1 MANYDRELKLAV
13 LIDADNVPYAA
24 ISEMMEEVGKYGMP
38 TYKRIY
44 GDFTSNRLQGWKDAL
59 NEHAITPMQQY
70 SYTSGKNATDSALII
85 DAMDILYTG
94 DVDGFFIVSSDSDFT
109 KLATRLREKGKR
121 VYGMGEKKTPK
132 PFITACEKFIYI
144 EVLRPQEPT
153 NPGSKAGARPGKD
166 AKDVKRSEPD
176 PAAAITD
183 KSLRKLVLST
193 IEDFADEQGW
203 LPMAAFGNAIL
214 KKKPEFDARNYGFK
228 RLSDLI
234 KALPYV
240 DVAERQTSSG
250 NRHDFV
256 RWK

>member
-13 LIDADNVPYAA
+13 LIDADNVPYGA
-24 ISEMMEEVGKYGMP
+24 ISEMMEEVAKYGFA

-44 GDFTSNRLQGWKDAL
+44 GDFTSNRLQGWKEVL

-70 SYTSGKNATDSALII
+70 SYTQGKNATDSALII

-144 EVLRPQEPT
+144 EVLRQDVP
-153 NPGSKAGARPGKD
+153 KAKPGKD
-166 AKDVKRSEPD
+166 AKDVKSTEPD
-176 PAAAITD
+176 PAAALTD
-183 KSLRKLVLST
+183 KSLRKLILST

-203 LPMAAFGNAIL
+203 LPMAALGNSIL

-240 DVAERQTSSG
+240 DVQERQTGSG
-250 NRHDFV
+250 NKHDFV

>member
-1 MANYDRELKLAV
+1 MANYDRDLKLAV
-13 LIDADNVPYAA
+13 LIDADNVPYGA
-24 ISEMMEEVGKYGMP
+24 ISEMMEEVGKYGIA

-44 GDFTSNRLQGWKDAL
+44 GDFTSNRLQGWKDVL

-70 SYTSGKNATDSALII
+70 SYTQGKNATDSALII

-144 EVLRPQEPT
+144 EVLRQDQP
-153 NPGSKAGARPGKD
+153 KAKPGKD
-166 AKDVKRSEPD
+166 AKDTKSVEPD
-176 PAAAITD
+176 QAAAITD

-203 LPMAAFGNAIL
+203 LPMAALGNSIL

-228 RLSDLI
+228 RLSDLV

-240 DVAERQTSSG
+240 DVQERQTTSG
-250 NRHDFV
+250 NKHDFV

>member
-1 MANYDRELKLAV
+1 MATYDRELKLAV

-24 ISEMMEEVGKYGMP
+24 IGEMMEEVTKYGLA

-44 GDFTSNRLQGWKDAL
+44 GDFTSNRLQGWKEVL

-144 EVLRPQEPT
+144 EVLRQQEPA
-153 NPGSKAGARPGKD
+153 KAKSGKET
-166 AKDVKRSEPD
+166 RSSEPD
-176 PAAAITD
+176 PAMALAD
-183 KSLRKLVLST
+183 KSLRKLVLGT

-203 LPMAAFGNAIL
+203 LPMAALGNAIL

-240 DVAERQTSSG
+240 DVQERQTGSG
-250 NRHDFV
+250 NKHDFV

>member
-1 MANYDRELKLAV
+1 MATYDRELKLAV

-44 GDFTSNRLQGWKDAL
+44 GDFTSNRLQGWKEAL

-144 EVLRPQEPT
+144 EVLRQDQA
-153 NPGSKAGARPGKD
+153 KAKPGKD
-166 AKDVKRSEPD
+166 AKDPKSVEPD
-176 PAAAITD
+176 QAAAITD

-203 LPMAAFGNAIL
+203 LPMAALGNSIL

-240 DVAERQTSSG
+240 DVHERQTTSG
-250 NRHDFV
+250 NKHEFV

>member
-1 MANYDRELKLAV
+1 MATYDRELKLAV
-13 LIDADNVPYAA
+13 LIDADNVPYGA

-144 EVLRPQEPT
+144 EVLRQDQT
-153 NPGSKAGARPGKD
+153 KTKLGKD
-166 AKDVKRSEPD
+166 AKDVKSAEPD
-176 PAAAITD
+176 PTAALTD
-183 KSLRKLVLST
+183 KSLRKLILST

-203 LPMAAFGNAIL
+203 LPMAALGNSIL

-228 RLSDLI
+228 RLSDLV
-234 KALPYV
+234 KAVPYV
-240 DVAERQTSSG
+240 DVQERQTTSG
-250 NRHDFV
+250 NKHDFV

>member
-1 MANYDRELKLAV
+1 MANYDRELRLAV
-13 LIDADNVPYAA
+13 LIDADNVPYGA
-24 ISEMMEEVGKYGMP
+24 ISEMMEEVGKYGIA

-44 GDFTSNRLQGWKDAL
+44 GDFTSNRLQGWKEVL

-70 SYTSGKNATDSALII
+70 SYTQGKNATDSALII

-144 EVLRPQEPT
+144 EVLRQEPAST
-153 NPGSKAGARPGKD
+153 GSKVGSKPGRGAKD
-166 AKDVKRSEPD
+166 AVSTEPD
-176 PAAAITD
+176 PTAALTD

-203 LPMAAFGNAIL
+203 LPMAALGNSIL
-214 KKKPEFDARNYGFK
+214 KKRPEFDARNYGFK
-228 RLSDLI
+228 RLSDLV

-240 DVAERQTSSG
+240 DVEERQTGSG
-250 NRHDFV
+250 NKHDFV

>member
-1 MANYDRELKLAV
+1 MATYDRELKLAV
-13 LIDADNVPYAA
+13 LIDADNVPYGA

-70 SYTSGKNATDSALII
+70 SYTQGKNATDSALII

-144 EVLRPQEPT
+144 EVLRQDQP
-153 NPGSKAGARPGKD
+153 KAKPGKD
-166 AKDVKRSEPD
+166 AKDVKSAEPD
-176 PAAAITD
+176 PAAALTD

-203 LPMAAFGNAIL
+203 LPMAALGNSIL

-228 RLSDLI
+228 RLSDLV

-240 DVAERQTSSG
+240 DVQERQTSSG
-250 NRHDFV
+250 NKHDFV

>member
-1 MANYDRELKLAV
+1 MANHDRELRLAV
-13 LIDADNVPYAA
+13 LIDADNVPYGA
-24 ISEMMEEVGKYGMP
+24 IAEMMEEVGKYGMP

-44 GDFTSNRLQGWKDAL
+44 GDFTSNRLQGWKEVL

-70 SYTSGKNATDSALII
+70 SYTQGKNATDSALII

-132 PFITACEKFIYI
+132 PFITACEKFIFI
-144 EVLRPQEPT
+144 EVLRQDLPKA
-153 NPGSKAGARPGKD
+153 KAGKEG
-166 AKDVKRSEPD
+166 
-176 PAAAITD
+176 AAAPEQSAALTD
-183 KSLRKLVLST
+183 KALRKLVLST

-203 LPMAAFGNAIL
+203 LPMAALGNAIL
-214 KKKPEFDARNYGFK
+214 KKRPEFDARNYGFK
-228 RLSDLI
+228 RLSDLV

-240 DVAERQTSSG
+240 DVQERQTGSG
-250 NRHDFV
+250 NKHDFV